1 MADYDI
7 WLVHEYFT
15 WYTCF
20 YAENKSEVMR
30 LIPQRLQEEGL
41 PRWIMSDAQE
51 IKIEEKAI
59 VTPL

>member
-30 LIPQRLQEEGL
+30 LIIMRLDEENL
-41 PRWIMSDAQE
+41 PKWLLTSAQE
-51 IKIEEKAI
+51 IKIEERAI